1 MASVVDHPLFVLL
14 VSFFAMFLFART
26 GVALRSRSRPI
37 SDDERQDLNVVLTS
51 TLTLL
56 GLIIGFSFSM
66 VVSRYDLRKSYEEE
80 EANAIGT
87 EYARAVLLPPADAAH
102 VRELLLSYLDQ
113 RVQFYGAYGERQL
126 RQIAA
131 STTRLQSELW
141 LAASTAGSKAPSFLT
156 TQVVVGMN
164 GVLNSQSYT
173 QAAWWNRL
181 PLTAWGLMAGI
192 ALFCNFLFGF
202 GSHHSRFL
210 ILLVLPLSLSLAFF
224 LIAEIDSPR
233 DGFIRVL
240 PQNLLSLSA
249 SLRSQ

>member
-1 MASVVDHPLFVLL
+1 MASVVDHPFFVSLL
-14 VSFFAMFLFART
+14 SFFAMLLFARI
-26 GVALRSRSRPI
+26 GVAFRSRSRPI

-87 EYARAVLLPPADAAH
+87 EYARAALLPPADAAH
-102 VRELLLSYLDQ
+102 VRELLVSYLDQ
-113 RVQFYGAYGERQL
+113 RVQFYDARDERQL
-126 RQIAA
+126 QQIAA
-131 STTRLQSELW
+131 STARLQSELW
-141 LAASTAGSKAPSFLT
+141 LAASTAGSKNSSFLT
-156 TQVVVGMN
+156 SQAVLGMN

-181 PLTAWGLMAGI
+181 PVTAWGLMAGI
-192 ALFCNFLFGF
+192 ALFCNFLFGL
-202 GSHHSRFL
+202 GSHHPRFL
-210 ILLVLPLSLSLAFF
+210 IFLVLPLSLSLAFF

>member
-1 MASVVDHPLFVLL
+1 MASVVDRPLLVFVL
-14 VSFFAMFLFART
+14 SFVAMMLFARVGT
-26 GVALRSRSRPI
+26 AVGARFRPI
-37 SDDERQDLNVVLTS
+37 KEDERQDLNVVLTS

-66 VVSRYDLRKSYEEE
+66 VVSRYDLRKNYEEE

-87 EYARAVLLPPADAAH
+87 EYVRTNLLPAADAAQIR
-102 VRELLLSYLDQ
+102 VLLLNYLDE
-113 RVQFYGAYGERQL
+113 RLRFYTARDAREVQ
-126 RQIAA
+126 QIAA
-131 STTRLQSELW
+131 SINRLQSELW
-141 LAASTAGSKAPSFLT
+141 LAASNAGSKNPSMLT
-156 TQVVVGMN
+156 AQAVSGMN
-164 GVLNSQSYT
+164 AVLNSESYT

-181 PLTAWGLMAGI
+181 PLTAWALMAGI

-202 GSHHSRFL
+202 GSHRPRFL

-233 DGFIRVL
+233 DGFIRVR
-240 PQNLLSLSA
+240 PQNLASLSE